1 MSYFSRIASSWYS
14 ISARRLGVAVC
25 FALAA
30 MASVDAAQAQDPISQ
45 VLRGGSAEWLDGF
58 DAASSGA
65 NDVRTNT
72 PILSPEIVEALLGA
86 IDQYSNIVAQGGWPV
101 VTPSGKTLQMGVRDP
116 AVATLRQRLSIA
128 GDLGPTSGN
137 SDAFDSYVEAAVR
150 RFQARHG
157 VPVDGVVG
165 ESTLNAMNIPA
176 GVRLAQLSTNLA
188 RLKSLTASVADRFV
202 MVNIPAAAVEA
213 VENGQVVSRHT
224 AVVGKVDRP
233 SPIVNS
239 KIQEINFHPFWT
251 VPESIIRRDLIP
263 LMQKDPQYLT
273 NQKIRIYD
281 PAGNPLAPEQVN
293 WTTDEAAKYLF
304 RQDPG
309 DFNSL
314 GLVKINFPSPDGVYM
329 HDTPNKGLF
338 NNEFRFDSSGCVRI
352 QNIRELIV
360 WLLRDTP
367 EWSRERIDAE
377 FRGGER
383 LDVQL
388 AQPIQL
394 YWTYITAWAAT
405 EGVVQFRNDI
415 YNLDGLDLYVA
426 QQTQIPP
433 L

>member
-1 MSYFSRIASSWYS
+1 MS
-14 ISARRLGVAVC
+14 
-25 FALAA
+25 
-30 MASVDAAQAQDPISQ
+30 
-45 VLRGGSAEWLDGF
+45 E
-58 DAASSGA
+58 
-65 NDVRTNT
+65 
-72 PILSPEIVEALLGA
+72 
-86 IDQYSNIVAQGGWPV
+86 
-101 VTPSGKTLQMGVRDP
+101 
-116 AVATLRQRLSIA
+116 
-128 GDLGPTSGN
+128 
-137 SDAFDSYVEAAVR
+137 AFDSYVDAAAR

-157 VPVDGVVG
+157 IPVDGIIG

-176 GVRLAQLSTNLA
+176 GVRLTQLATNLA
-188 RLKSLTASVADRFV
+188 RLKSLTAKLPERFV

-213 VENGQVVSRHT
+213 VEGGRVISRHT
-224 AVVGKVDRP
+224 AIVGKVDRP

-239 KIQEINFHPFWT
+239 KISEINFHPFWT
-251 VPESIIRRDLIP
+251 VPESIIRKDLIP
-263 LMQKDPQYLT
+263 LMQKNPNYLT
-273 NQKIRIYD
+273 EKKIRIYD

-293 WTTDEAAKYLF
+293 WQTDEAAKYLF

-329 HDTPNKGLF
+329 HDTPQKGLF

-352 QNIRELIV
+352 QGIRELIV

-367 EWSRERIDAE
+367 DQTRDQIDAE
-377 FRGGER
+377 FRSGER

-388 AQPIQL
+388 AQPVQL

-415 YNLDGLDLYVA
+415 YNLDGLDVYAA
-426 QQTQIPP
+426 QQTEIP

>member
-1 MSYFSRIASSWYS
+1 MSFFSRIASSPS
-14 ISARRLGVAVC
+14 LSGTVRLG
-25 FALAA
+25 ALAGFA
-30 MASVDAAQAQDPISQ
+30 FAAVASAGPAQAQDPISQ
-45 VLRGGSAEWLDGF
+45 VLRGGSAEWSDGF
-58 DAASSGA
+58 DTASAGA

-72 PILSPEIVEALLGA
+72 PILSAQIVDALRLA
-86 IDQYSNIVAQGGWPV
+86 IDQYSDIVARGGWPV
-101 VTPSGKTLQMGVRDP
+101 VPAGKALRLGVRDQ
-116 AVATLRQRLSIA
+116 AVATLRQRLAVS
-128 GDLGPTSGN
+128 GDLPPTVGN

-176 GVRLAQLSTNLA
+176 GVRLTQLSTNLA
-188 RLKSLTASVADRFV
+188 RLKSLTASLPDRFV
-202 MVNIPAAAVEA
+202 VVNIPGAAVEA

-239 KIQEINFHPFWT
+239 KIHEVNFHPFWT

-293 WTTDEAAKYLF
+293 WNTDEAAKYLF

-360 WLLRDTP
+360 WLLRDMP
-367 EWSRERIDAE
+367 EWSRDRIDAE
-377 FRGGER
+377 FRGGDR

-388 AQPIQL
+388 SQPVQL